1 MNFNDTITKLYE
13 MTDKITVYAGQAYSW
28 IDGDNVPDI
37 GIRSYF
43 AGYQNN
49 DPVVDEVPFMVCGDV
64 YFDCNGKKVTHL
76 SDLGSSYTKPRDF
89 FVILRAVVGFPTVTV
104 DLGKYEVVKKTD
116 IDARGNMTID
126 LIRMR

>member
-1 MNFNDTITKLYE
+1 MNFNTTITKLYE
-13 MTDKITVYAGQAYSW
+13 MTDKITVYAGQAYNW
-28 IDGDNVPDI
+28 INGDNVPDI

-49 DPVVDEVPFMVCGDV
+49 DPIVDDVPFMVCGDV
-64 YFDCNGKKVTHL
+64 YFSCNGKKVTHVR
-76 SDLGSSYTKPRDF
+76 DLGNRYAYESAF
-89 FVILRAVVGFPTVTV
+89 FVTLRAVVGFPTVTI

-116 IDARGNMTID
+116 VDAKGNVTLD